1 MSSENEPS
9 KGIIEENEKK
19 KEYSSHDRKKA
30 SKNER
35 KRAESLEVSE
45 LWKITGFHRP
55 LAGFWW
61 NYSILLVLALPG
73 IIVIG
78 VVLPNYILPFPEAL
92 GFSNVV
98 TSILGPLY
106 LFADF
111 GIKEA
116 ISRFISQYSETNP
129 KRAINYI
136 SLYFYYQMWT
146 GFVQVSIVS
155 WLAMSVLPHTD
166 ISYAAWMFLVYIL
179 IQWPGTPGLFLSALG
194 GFQQF
199 AKQNVLVVIQNVVFQ
214 TITQVGFIFLGRFIG
229 SLDPTVGE
237 LMGATMGFIAGSYV
251 DDFIAM
257 IIGAYMFSKVIK
269 PFGIKLRE
277 VLIIRFDKKL
287 MKEVLVYGGKVLPS
301 GLSYVGVN
309 AAITFM
315 LVAWF
320 KSYSTYI
327 GLYSLASGLIGALGV
342 SFSISEPISQA
353 YNNGKKALAL
363 FYIRSQLQWWG
374 VISIGVLMAPL
385 LFLIPGVLGKIAGE
399 YAEVKWMIFPLFLGA
414 FILFPT
420 NFSGIICQACD
431 IPQHSTFMNF
441 IEQGT
446 RIVFY
451 FIALS
456 PWTVSAWLGDEYV
469 IYFWLIGEAPGYAL
483 KGIYGWYIVK
493 KKLFSGQPIHFPL
506 YKTLVAPA
514 MVLGIFLGLSIVMN
528 GLFDVVYAASDI
540 AGYGLAAVYLI
551 LLLFGFPIFILMPVL
566 GLLGAWDDQTLE
578 DFRRCALMAG
588 PSKKLV
594 MALYTTAKFGYD
606 RSPLKGRFVSP
617 HEEAMAEAAQLTS
630 ARKAAEAIMNAG
642 K

>member
-1 MSSENEPS
+1 
-9 KGIIEENEKK
+9 
-19 KEYSSHDRKKA
+19 
-30 SKNER
+30 
-35 KRAESLEVSE
+35 E

-73 IIVIG
+73 ILVIG
-78 VVLPNYILPFPEAL
+78 FVLPNYILPFPEAL

-116 ISRFISQYSETNP
+116 VSRFISQYSETNP
-129 KRAINYI
+129 RKAIDYL
-136 SLYFYYQMWT
+136 SFYFYYQMWT
-146 GFVQVSIVS
+146 GFVQVTIISCIAIY
-155 WLAMSVLPHTD
+155 LLPYTD
-166 ISYAAWMFLVYIL
+166 ISYAGWMFLVYIL

-214 TITQVGFIFLGRFIG
+214 TATQVGFIFLGRYIG
-229 SLDPTVGE
+229 SATPMVGE
-237 LMGATMGFIAGSYV
+237 LVGATMGFIVGSYV

-257 IIGAYMFSKVIK
+257 AVGAYMFSKVIK
-269 PFGIKLRE
+269 PFGMRLKS
-277 VLIIRFDKKL
+277 VLVIRFDRKL
-287 MKEVLVYGGKVLPS
+287 VKEVLVYGGKVLPS

-309 AAITFM
+309 AAIAFM

-320 KSYSTYI
+320 ESYSTYV
-327 GLYSLASGLIGALGV
+327 GLYTLASGLIGALGV

-353 YNNGKKALAL
+353 YNNGKKELAL

-374 VISIGVLMAPL
+374 VISVGVLMAPL
-385 LFLIPGVLGKIAGE
+385 LFLIPSVLGKIAGE

-431 IPQHSTFMNF
+431 LPQHSTYMNF

-456 PWTVSAWLGDEYV
+456 PWTVSAWWGNQYV
-469 IYFWLIGEAPGYAL
+469 IYWWLIGEAPGYAL
-483 KGIYGWYIVK
+483 KGVYGWYIVR
-493 KKLFSGQPIHFPL
+493 KKLFPGQPIRFPL
-506 YKTLVAPA
+506 YKTLGAPA
-514 MVLGIFLGLSIVMN
+514 MILGIFLVLSIAMN
-528 GLFDVVYAASDI
+528 SIFEAVYAASDI
-540 AGYGLAAVYLI
+540 AGYGLAALYLI
-551 LLLFGFPIFILMPVL
+551 LLLFGFPIFILMPLL

-578 DFRRCALMAG
+578 DFRRCALMSG

-594 MALYTTAKFGYD
+594 MTLYRTARFGYD

-617 HEEAMAEAAQLTS
+617 FEQAMKEAKELTEGRREMEAKL
-630 ARKAAEAIMNAG
+630 
-642 K
+642 